1 MTHPGEHLHVSEAHL
16 SRVWPVPAGACFPD
30 APGGLLVGQTLH
42 LNTNKQSEGS
52 RCLSLD
58 WEFILVLSRTGGGG
72 AGGRGHHKVRKEG
85 GEKPSCLCPLPARG
99 RRMTCGEL
107 VILTTKR
114 GPPLHHKPA
123 CPWFLPAVPHT
134 CLTSG
139 THRSQQ
145 QK

>member
-72 AGGRGHHKVRKEG
+72 GGGEGSSQGQEGGWGEAQLPLSPASPRTEDDLWGAGHTYHKEG
-85 GEKPSCLCPLPARG
+85 TSPA
-99 RRMTCGEL
+99 
-107 VILTTKR
+107 
-114 GPPLHHKPA
+114 
-123 CPWFLPAVPHT
+123 
-134 CLTSG
+134 S
-139 THRSQQ
+139 
-145 QK
+145 